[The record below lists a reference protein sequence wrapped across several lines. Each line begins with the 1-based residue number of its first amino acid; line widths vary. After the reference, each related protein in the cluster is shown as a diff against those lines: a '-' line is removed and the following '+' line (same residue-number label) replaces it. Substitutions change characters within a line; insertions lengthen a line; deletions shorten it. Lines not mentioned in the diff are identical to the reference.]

1 MSRSGRRCEDS
12 CAKTLAFPLQPL
24 MLRPPPVARRDA
36 GGPAGQVCHA
46 GSVMRGQV
54 YHAAPGFGGEVR
66 WLVRCQALP
75 RLCNLRPRAVPV
87 PAVAPCL
94 RHANLGRGDF
104 RGASA
109 ATFAV
114 LPRNRFTPVSTSG
127 QHRCECAGTHRRVC
141 VCTQINAFAVS

>member
-75 RLCNLRPRAVPV
+75 PVVQSPPTRRPRPGGGPLFASRQSRSRRLSR
-87 PAVAPCL
+87 CF
-94 RHANLGRGDF
+94 RGDF
-104 RGASA
+104 RGASKKSFSA
-109 ATFAV
+109 
-114 LPRNRFTPVSTSG
+114 RFDQRPTPM
-127 QHRCECAGTHRRVC
+127 RVRGHAQAS
-141 VCTQINAFAVS
+141 VRLHTN